1 MGDLDIKL
9 ADQLIQIG
17 RVLAPD
23 GDGVAAQ
30 LRLGAH
36 REPELLCLV
45 GSRGGQV
52 RLMLEMPALPALR
65 GAQHLGAFGARR
77 ADADQSRPARHHH

>member
-52 RLMLEMPALPALR
+52 RLMLEMPALPA
-65 GAQHLGAFGARR
+65 FARR
-77 ADADQSRPARHHH
+77 AASWRVRRTAGRC